1 MNQTMTIFYQ
11 GMPCYDILLQ
21 QGFHGLY
28 EALAALSMEKRRICI
43 VTDSN
48 VNAYYGEALEHNLKE
63 HGCTQILRFVF
74 PAGEEH
80 KTLAVIER
88 LYEFLIQHE
97 FDRSDVLLALGG
109 GVVGDMTG
117 FAAATY
123 LRGIR
128 FVQVPTT
135 LLSMV
140 DSSIGGK
147 TGVDFNGYKNMVGAF
162 YQPSLV
168 FVNTNVLAT
177 LDERQR
183 ASGMGEIIKHGLI
196 KDRSYY
202 EWLVSHAKEVLALD
216 TAALAE
222 MIYRSQQIKK
232 AVVENDPK
240 EQGERA
246 LLNFGHTI
254 GHAIEKA
261 LHFKLLHGECVALG
275 TVAASYISFRRGFL
289 SRKELMQIES
299 ALAAYQ
305 LPIRKESLCL
315 SDVLENCRH
324 DKKKDGSVIK
334 FVLLKQLG
342 NAFLT
347 TDVSSSELEE
357 AVNYL
362 MEEPVVQ

>member
-1 MNQTMTIFYQ
+1 MNQSMTIFYQ
-11 GMPCYDILLQ
+11 DAPCYDILLEQ
-21 QGFHGLY
+21 DFDGLY
-28 EALAALSMEKRRICI
+28 QALASLSMEKRRICI

-48 VNAYYGEALEHNLKE
+48 VEMHYGTIVEQSLRE
-63 HGCTQILRFVF
+63 HGCTQVFRFVF

-80 KTLAVIER
+80 KTLAVIEN
-88 LYEFLIQHE
+88 LYGFLIRHE

-109 GVVGDMTG
+109 GVTGDMTG

-123 LRGIR
+123 FRGIR

-147 TGVDFNGYKNMVGAF
+147 TGVDFKDYKNAIGAF

-168 FVNTNVLAT
+168 FVNTSVLAT
-177 LDERQR
+177 LDKRQR

-196 KDRSYY
+196 KDKPYY
-202 EWLVSHAKEVLALD
+202 EWLASHADEVLALD
-216 TAALAE
+216 AAAISE
-222 MIYRSQQIKK
+222 MIYRSEQIKK
-232 AVVENDPK
+232 AVVEKDPK

-261 LHFKLLHGECVALG
+261 LHFSLLHGECVSLG
-275 TVAASYISFRRGFL
+275 IVAAAYLSFRRGYL
-289 SRKELMQIES
+289 TETELAQMEEV
-299 ALAAYQ
+299 LAAYH
-305 LPIRKESLCL
+305 LPVRK
-315 SDVLENCRH
+315 SDIDVSAVLENCRH

-342 NAFLT
+342 EAFLT
-347 TDVSSSELEE
+347 TDVTASELGE
-357 AVNYL
+357 AVDYL
-362 MEEPVVQ
+362 MEAGQ